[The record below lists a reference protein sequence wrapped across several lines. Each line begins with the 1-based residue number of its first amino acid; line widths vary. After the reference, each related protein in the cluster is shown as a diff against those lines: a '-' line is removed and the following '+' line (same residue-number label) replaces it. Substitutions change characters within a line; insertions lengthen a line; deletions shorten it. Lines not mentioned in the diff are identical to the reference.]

1 MSPAELLQ
9 EALVLLASWGPQ
21 SPGAAPR
28 CVYRMGADLDGNPI
42 GCDCSAFVARCH
54 RGRKFDGRRWYNTDA
69 IYADAQAAEP
79 RRWRQIAE
87 PVPGAIGVYPGRV
100 RNGKRTAGHV
110 WVIEDVPTCTTIEC
124 CSSGK
129 GIKRMKRP
137 AWFARGAVGNGKPIL
152 FAEYI
157 GG

>member
-54 RGRKFDGRRWYNTDA
+54 RGRKFDGKRWYNTDA

-79 RRWRQIAE
+79 CRWRQIAE
-87 PVPGAIGVYPGRV
+87 PVPGAIGVYPGRT

-110 WVIEDVPTCTTIEC
+110 WVVEDVAACTTIESS
-124 CSSGK
+124 SSGK
-129 GIKRMKRP
+129 GIARRKRP
-137 AWFARGAVGNGKPIL
+137 AWFAAGALGNGKPII
-152 FAEYI
+152 FAEYV
-157 GG
+157 GA